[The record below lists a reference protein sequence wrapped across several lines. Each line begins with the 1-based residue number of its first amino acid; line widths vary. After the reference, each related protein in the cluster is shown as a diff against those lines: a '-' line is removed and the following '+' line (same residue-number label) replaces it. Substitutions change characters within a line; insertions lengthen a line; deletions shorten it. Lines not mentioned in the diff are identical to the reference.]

1 MLRPTTQL
9 CSQPAGAA
17 GSTRVS
23 EFVELQVDGSWM
35 VLGRRL
41 AELSLPVL
49 RVYEAG
55 ITKDDTKPLI
65 QENH

>member
-1 MLRPTTQL
+1 M
-9 CSQPAGAA
+9 
-17 GSTRVS
+17 S

-49 RVYEAG
+49 RVYTCNSSEDNSMMG
-55 ITKDDTKPLI
+55 CEL
-65 QENH
+65 

>member
-49 RVYEAG
+49 RVYTSNSSEDNSMMG
-55 ITKDDTKPLI
+55 CEL
-65 QENH
+65 